1 MISYFSKP
9 LACDYLL
16 PWRESFNAGK
26 IGYIAGRA
34 DGIVSINSKG
44 ARRIIQLL
52 EIDEFKR
59 EIKVLAQTRSNETG
73 NYIFHSLDPDKYYF
87 VLARDWQRDFE
98 PVAIDQIKPASDLN
112 YDEIYQLVR
121 TWTMLP

>member
-1 MISYFSKP
+1 MIKCFNKT
-9 LACDYLL
+9 LASDYLL
-16 PWRESFNAGK
+16 PWRLAFEEGK
-26 IGYIAGRA
+26 RGYIAGRA

-59 EIKVLAQTRSNETG
+59 EIKMLAQTRSNETG
-73 NYIFHSLDPDKYYF
+73 NYFIHSLDPDKYYF
-87 VLARDWQRDFE
+87 VLARDYKRDFE